1 MTYGKKCLFPFF
13 KLLPAI
19 IFSIYFN
26 FFTVQYFVVRVLFP
40 VKSKEIK
47 GLIHAETMSAMILG
61 SPIFS
66 KSRFFNR
73 KVVFFTQWEDEDYLN
88 DFLELNSRGK

>member
-1 MTYGKKCLFPFF
+1 MSTFSYHLV
-13 KLLPAI
+13 KL
-19 IFSIYFN
+19 S
-26 FFTVQYFVVRVLFP
+26 FVSALRLMLFP